1 MPGSPPRRPRT
12 RARPSSLFPD
22 LRVIFSGYR
31 LTGRGSTRYGEGL
44 RFSYNTC
51 PLEKGGGRPDPR
63 VKSGRH
69 GSAPGT
75 AARRSRAIRSP
86 QGSIERN
93 GPGIRRLSAPPQRM
107 ANNCKGCCG

>member
-1 MPGSPPRRPRT
+1 M
-12 RARPSSLFPD
+12 
-22 LRVIFSGYR
+22 
-31 LTGRGSTRYGEGL
+31 TGRGSTRYGEGL

>member
-1 MPGSPPRRPRT
+1 MPGSPPRRPWAG
-12 RARPSSLFPD
+12 ARPSSLFPD

-51 PLEKGGGRPDPR
+51 PLEKGGGRSDPR
-63 VKSGRH
+63 VKPGRH
-69 GSAPGT
+69 GRAPGT
-75 AARRSRAIRSP
+75 AARGHAQSRP
-86 QGSIERN
+86 QGSTERN